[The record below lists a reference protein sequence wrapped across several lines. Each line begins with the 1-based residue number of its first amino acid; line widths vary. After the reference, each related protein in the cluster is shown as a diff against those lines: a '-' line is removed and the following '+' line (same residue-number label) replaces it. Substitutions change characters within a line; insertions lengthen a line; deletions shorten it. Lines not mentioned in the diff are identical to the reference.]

1 MVARVGSIRK
11 AADELAITST
21 ALNRRILSMEEELG
35 VALFERL
42 PTGVRLSVAGELFI
56 HHARRQLAD
65 MERVKSQLA
74 DLEGERRGHVS
85 IVCGHAVM
93 SSFLPEVIAD
103 YRREHPAVT
112 FDVRVSNRTDY
123 ESALTDYTADL
134 ALVFEPE
141 SFSEFHC
148 VLDVTQQIHVLFAK
162 DHPLAGKGAV
172 RLSECL
178 AYPMALPTRANG
190 VRHLLE
196 LAARRMSIDLPVILE
211 SDSETLLI
219 ETILRGEAITVQIPI
234 GILKRSMSG
243 EVAHCVLDSR
253 DVGVGRLMLGHLKG
267 RHLPV
272 ASARFLELLSA
283 RLDQRDHDIT
293 A

>member
-1 MVARVGSIRK
+1 
-11 AADELAITST
+11 
-21 ALNRRILSMEEELG
+21 MEEELG

-42 PTGVRLSVAGELFI
+42 PTGVRLSVAGEIFI

-74 DLEGERRGHVS
+74 DLEGERRGHVA

-93 SSFLPEVIAD
+93 SSFLPQVIAD
-103 YRREHPAVT
+103 YRAEHPAVT

-123 ESALTDYTADL
+123 EAALTDYTADL

-141 SFSEFHC
+141 SFNEFHC
-148 VLDVTQQIHVLFAK
+148 VLDVTQHVYLLFRK
-162 DHPLAGKGAV
+162 DHPLAGKETV

-196 LAARRMSIDLPVILE
+196 LAARRMSIELPVIVE
-211 SDSETLLI
+211 SDSETLLL
-219 ETILRGEAITVQIPI
+219 ETIHRGDAITMQIPI
-234 GILKRSMSG
+234 GIHKRSMSG
-243 EVAHCVLDSR
+243 EVAHCVIDSR

-283 RLDQRDHDIT
+283 RLDQRGSEGDS
-293 A
+293 

>member
-1 MVARVGSIRK
+1 VVARVGSIRK

-21 ALNRRILSMEEELG
+21 ALNRRILSMEDELG

-74 DLEGERRGHVS
+74 DLAGERRGHVS
-85 IVCGHAVM
+85 IVCGHAMM
-93 SSFLPEVIAD
+93 SSFLPQVIAD
-103 YRREHPAVT
+103 YRQEHPAVT
-112 FDVRVSNRTDY
+112 FDVRVSNRTEY
-123 ESALTDYTADL
+123 EAALNEYTADL

-141 SFSEFHC
+141 TFADFHC
-148 VLDVTQQIHVLFAK
+148 VLEVTQQIHLLFNQS
-162 DHPLAGKGAV
+162 HPLAGSETV

-190 VRHLLE
+190 IRHLLE
-196 LAARRMSIDLPVILE
+196 IAARRMSVDLPVILE
-211 SDSETLLI
+211 SDSETLLL
-219 ETILRGEAITVQIPI
+219 ESILRSDAVTVQIPI
-234 GILKRSMSG
+234 GVHKRSLVG
-243 EVAHCVLDSR
+243 DVANSVLDSR

-272 ASARFLELLSA
+272 AAARFLELLSA
-283 RLDQRDHDIT
+283 RLDEHDG
-293 A
+293 

>member
-74 DLEGERRGHVS
+74 DLAGERRGHVA

-93 SSFLPEVIAD
+93 SSFLPEVISD
-103 YRREHPAVT
+103 YRQEHPAVT
-112 FDVRVSNRTDY
+112 FDVRVSNRTEY
-123 ESALTDYTADL
+123 ESALGEYTADL
-134 ALVFEPE
+134 ALLFEPE
-141 SFSEFHC
+141 LFTEFHC
-148 VLDVTQQIHVLFAK
+148 VLDVSQPIHLLFAK
-162 DHPLAGKGAV
+162 DHPLAGKPSV

-196 LAARRMSIDLPVILE
+196 LAARRMAVDLPVMLE
-211 SDSETLLI
+211 SDSETLLL
-219 ETILRGEAITVQIPI
+219 ETIHRSDAVTVQIPI
-234 GILKRSMSG
+234 GIHKRSMA
-243 EVAHCVLDSR
+243 ELAHSVLDKR

-283 RLDQRDHDIT
+283 RLDVHDSEVES
-293 A
+293 